1 MSQPLPTWVTYEQTG
16 TPSKLPG
23 EISLYRAI
31 TEHIPGAA
39 VFIVDQGFRYLL
51 AGGGGL
57 KDAGMSPA
65 DFEGKFLA
73 NVVPPDQLSTALA
86 DYTAILAGETFVREH
101 SVGARFYRTRGRL
114 IKGING
120 ARDVALAVSYDIT
133 DELKVAKLVDLTD
146 GKPT

>member
-1 MSQPLPTWVTYEQTG
+1 MSQPLPAWVKYDQTG
-16 TPSKLPG
+16 TPSGLPG
-23 EISLYRAI
+23 ELSLFRAI

-39 VFIVDQGFRYLL
+39 VFVLDQDFRYLL

-57 KDAGMSPA
+57 RDAGMTAA

-73 NVVPPDQLSTALA
+73 NVVPAELLSTYLA
-86 DYTAILAGETFVREH
+86 DYSAIFAGEAFVREH

-120 ARDVALAVSYDIT
+120 TRDVALAVSYDIT
-133 DELKVAKLVDLTD
+133 DELQLAEI
-146 GKPT
+146 GQCNQ